1 MGRVK
6 VNILDWTHKL
16 CFAMSASPEALGA
29 RPVIDVRRLRT
40 LRELADR
47 GTIAAT
53 AQALHLT
60 PPAVSQQLAAL
71 EREVGHR
78 LTEPDGRRLRLTSAA
93 HVLLGHADAIF
104 AELERA
110 SAALAEHDR
119 AAVGTVRV
127 GAFATALANLL
138 APVIAVLRTTHP
150 GLTVTGTEVEALE
163 CFERLARREL
173 EIALSM
179 ESSWAPQPG
188 DPRFARFDLGGDPL
202 DAAVPAGH
210 PLAGRDP
217 LTLSDLA
224 GHPWIAGPPGT
235 PCHEITVAG
244 CRAAG
249 FSPDIVH
256 TTLDWT
262 TVLAFVAAEAGVA
275 LVPRL
280 GQTAAPPGVAI
291 RRLPDPP
298 VRHVFA
304 AARRGSEDA
313 PAVRAVLDA
322 LTG

>member
-1 MGRVK
+1 MGGVK
-6 VNILDWTHKL
+6 VNILDLTRKL
-16 CFAMSASPEALGA
+16 TFM
-29 RPVIDVRRLRT
+29 IDVRRLHT

-60 PPAVSQQLAAL
+60 APAVSQQLAAL
-71 EREVGHR
+71 EREIGHQ
-78 LTEPDGRRLRLTSAA
+78 LTEPDGRRLRLTNAA
-93 HVLLGHADAIF
+93 HVLLGHADVIF

-110 SAALAEHDR
+110 SAALAVHDR
-119 AAVGTVRV
+119 EAVGTVRV

-138 APVIAVLRTTHP
+138 APAIRALRSTHP
-150 GLTVTGTEVEALE
+150 GLRVTATETEAPD
-163 CFERLARREL
+163 CFERLVRREI
-173 EIALSM
+173 EIAVSM
-179 ESSWAPQPG
+179 ESSGAPQPG
-188 DPRFARFDLGGDPL
+188 DPRFARFELGEDPL
-202 DAAVPAGH
+202 DAALPGGH
-210 PLAGRDP
+210 PLARAEG
-217 LTLSDLA
+217 LELADLA
-224 GHPWIAGPPGT
+224 GHPWIAGSPGT

-262 TVLAFVAAEAGVA
+262 TVLAFVAADAGVA

-280 GQTAAPPGVAI
+280 GQTAAPAGVVI
-291 RRLPDPP
+291 RRLQDPP

-304 AARRGSEDA
+304 AVRRGSEEG

-322 LTG
+322 LAAGGAGYGLLG